1 MRSAPCLSVFSLGA
15 AASAFLLLSASA
27 YADRSDREKPLMFEA
42 DRSYNVAEK
51 DSADSRVLEGNVVI
65 KQGTMRINANK
76 LILRQDKAGMRFGEG
91 FGAPVFFTQKQ
102 EGRGDFFE
110 GYGERVEFDERTDSV
125 KLFSKAKLKIGKDE
139 LSAEY
144 IAYNTV
150 TEKYVVAGSAPG
162 SNVSQ
167 ATGRV
172 TGVLYPGAKDGAA
185 AKTSPVAPASAP
197 LPAPAN

>member
-1 MRSAPCLSVFSLGA
+1 
-15 AASAFLLLSASA
+15 
-27 YADRSDREKPLMFEA
+27 
-42 DRSYNVAEK
+42 
-51 DSADSRVLEGNVVI
+51 
-65 KQGTMRINANK
+65 
-76 LILRQDKAGMRFGEG
+76 MRFGEG

-139 LSAEY
+139 LTAEY

-162 SNVSQ
+162 SNVPQ

-185 AKTSPVAPASAP
+185 AKTNPAT
-197 LPAPAN
+197 PAPAPVPAN